1 MNAPV
6 PVAAQTPSLAL
17 QEQELIGV
25 LESSLYPGAKA
36 ESIKLVIGYC
46 RAAQLDPMLKP
57 VHIVPMRVKQ
67 KKRDGAGFDWVWRD
81 VIMPGI
87 ELYRIKADRT
97 GQYLGLSEPTFGP
110 EQVIAGVKYPQWCKI
125 TARRLVGNRTAEFP
139 ATVYWLES
147 YATEGKDDQGNDSQA
162 PNRMWRKRPYGQLE
176 KCAEALALRRAFP
189 ELGAVPTADEMAGKA
204 IEGDTVE
211 QPAPIQVEG
220 PKAKGET
227 TPEQREETP
236 PASNESLADTLAVE
250 GLTDGAKA
258 TLRNALRRHGKSEE
272 DLVAAGFP
280 KVDEMPF
287 SRFNDAMA
295 AVKAK

>member
-1 MNAPV
+1 
-6 PVAAQTPSLAL
+6 
-17 QEQELIGV
+17 
-25 LESSLYPGAKA
+25 
-36 ESIKLVIGYC
+36 
-46 RAAQLDPMLKP
+46 
-57 VHIVPMRVKQ
+57 MRVKQ

-139 ATVYWLES
+139 ATVQWLET
-147 YATEGKDDQGNDSQA
+147 YATEGKDDQGNDSIA

-220 PKAKGET
+220 PKAKGEPVEEHESAT
-227 TPEQREETP
+227 TEDQETF
-236 PASNESLADTLAVE
+236 E
-250 GLTDGAKA
+250 GLTDGAKS

-272 DLVAAGFP
+272 DLVAAGFR

-287 SRFNDAMA
+287 ALFQACMEW
-295 AVKAK
+295 VKGKA